1 MAYENLKSAI
11 KQAIKQNGDQEITGP
26 IMQSTLLSMVDNI
39 PEVAQESGG
48 SEDKVMSQKAVSNKL
63 NDLVNTYDCS
73 EKGTIIFSS
82 LNDAISAIPDNI
94 KKPYLKIRCII
105 GKKEN
110 GYQTFLLKANV
121 WSVITRNWEK
131 MDIPF
136 NGYSLCKNVSLAKYF
151 TKDSYKYAYIA
162 PNLSAGTYIIEINN
176 EVSYDDI
183 RIYLTKQIINQNAV
197 DLVYSGNLS
206 NGTHYFLFNVKD
218 SVSYINF
225 DSETLGNVA
234 VKFYKVDSV
243 SSLKDNISKE
253 DEDLIETEKIGSVSF
268 NSGKVL
274 LPVFL
279 KAGSIYSFHFIS
291 KSTINN
297 VAVFSSTSETDS
309 GIVEAF
315 DIINISDS
323 GSSMLIKP
331 TQFANRL
338 SLKNINAQVTLDIYE
353 IRTKNDIIN
362 YNAAMNSFA
371 FTADTTFMAYLKG
384 ISLQKSLSNHIVD
397 MKKDGD
403 KMVHVSTIEIINDIL
418 YCTYYANTQT
428 GDEDPTKHIARFAYC
443 PLSDTDNKTYFDVQ
457 SVGDTFNGFTVERI
471 YDTIMMKKS
480 DTQLYIMWTAY
491 FNKGYHRLYAPF
503 DVTNKVVG
511 EIKENRFTANR
522 KTNSGVLVVS
532 DFCSQ
537 GVDYILSDSG
547 IARKQWRDYDDI
559 GIMQKITTGIE
570 SGVTYFYTGCYIGK
584 FNCIIRSKDLITWEY
599 VSAPT
604 FYCDSMWENAVYV
617 KNNKCFYFLRQDTS
631 KNYGILSYYD
641 LNTKEWSTPVYVQD
655 CQSRADF
662 FEWEGRLILVH
673 APVSRNY
680 ISLAVVDENLGKV
693 YEQEI
698 ARFMM
703 SSFYPYVT
711 KYNNEYYMSYTE
723 ERQHIWVSKFTL
735 NSTPT
740 YLLYEK
746 IKKVFEL

>member
-1 MAYENLKSAI
+1 MATINEI
-11 KQAIKQNGDQEITGP
+11 KQQAAAVKNATQVGENTAERVGGALAGLAEIAEQQDSK
-26 IMQSTLLSMVDNI
+26 ISDLSNI
-39 PEVAQESGG
+39 
-48 SEDKVMSQKAVSNKL
+48 
-63 NDLVNTYDCS
+63 YDCS
-73 EKGTIIFSS
+73 EKGTIIYSS

-105 GKKEN
+105 GRKEN

-136 NGYSLCKNVSLAKYF
+136 NGYSLCKNVSLAKYV
-151 TKDSYKYAYIA
+151 TTDAYKYAYIA

-183 RIYLTKQIINQNAV
+183 CIYLTKELKNMNAV
-197 DLVYSGNLS
+197 DLVYSGNMS
-206 NGTHYFLFNVKD
+206 NGTHHFLFNVKD

-225 DSETLGNVA
+225 DSETSGNVS

-243 SSLKDNISKE
+243 ASLKNNISKE

-268 NSGKVL
+268 NSNKVL

-315 DIINISDS
+315 DIINISES

-338 SLKNINAQVTLDIYE
+338 ILKNINAQVTLDIYE
-353 IRTKNDIIN
+353 IRTKNDIVN

-371 FTADTTFMAYLKG
+371 FTADTTFIAYLKG

-428 GDEDPTKHIARFAYC
+428 TAEDPTKHIARFVYC
-443 PLSDTDNKTYFDVQ
+443 PLSNTSDKTYIDVQ
-457 SVGDTFNGFTVERI
+457 KVGDTFNGFTVERI
-471 YDTIMMKKS
+471 YDTIMIKKT

-491 FNKGYHRLYAPF
+491 FNKSYHRLYAPF
-503 DVTNKVVG
+503 SVTNKVVG

-522 KTNSGVLVVS
+522 KTTSSGVIVVS
-532 DFCSQ
+532 EFSSN
-537 GVDYILSDSG
+537 GVDYILSDLG

-559 GIMQKITTGIE
+559 GIMQKITTRVENGK
-570 SGVTYFYTGCYIGK
+570 TYYYTGCYIGK
-584 FNCIIRSKDLITWEY
+584 FNCIIKSKDLITWEY

-617 KNNKCFYFLRQDTS
+617 KNDKCFYFLRQDVS

-641 LNTKEWSTPVYVQD
+641 LNTKEWATPVYVQD

-662 FEWEGRLILVH
+662 FEWEGRLVLVH
-673 APVSRNY
+673 APSSRNY
-680 ISLAVVDENLGKV
+680 ISLAIVDADLGKV

-698 ARFMM
+698 ARFMI

-711 KYNNEYYMSYTE
+711 KYNNEYYMSFTE
-723 ERQHIWVSKFTL
+723 ERQHIWVSKFTP
-735 NSTPT
+735 NSMPT
-740 YLLYEK
+740 YTLYEK
-746 IKKVFEL
+746 LKNIFA